1 MEKYRRVEKDE
12 EAGESPAN
20 QIRVTATG
28 RIRAYVSYATKI
40 LEDETNEDGVVLL
53 GLGNAIGKALTVSE
67 LLRRNVSGLHQ
78 VTELGSVEIK
88 DRWEPLEE
96 GLDPIET
103 VRNVSSISVHLSK
116 KQLNENAAGYQPPI
130 ERESEEQV
138 QLLIEAMD
146 APYKR
151 PSAGGPRGRG
161 RRGSRKPSGRPR
173 RDDKPGENAY
183 NVNVGDTVEEDA
195 NGNGDEESDTKV
207 GSRPAQ
213 G

>member
-78 VTELGSVEIK
+78 VRLA
-88 DRWEPLEE
+88 R
-96 GLDPIET
+96 
-103 VRNVSSISVHLSK
+103 LSC
-116 KQLNENAAGYQPPI
+116 
-130 ERESEEQV
+130 
-138 QLLIEAMD
+138 D
-146 APYKR
+146 
-151 PSAGGPRGRG
+151 
-161 RRGSRKPSGRPR
+161 
-173 RDDKPGENAY
+173 
-183 NVNVGDTVEEDA
+183 
-195 NGNGDEESDTKV
+195 
-207 GSRPAQ
+207 
-213 G
+213 